1 MWLRN
6 KYDTQEFK
14 MDDQDRTAD
23 VGEPGT
29 TDQNPTGESTTGEG
43 VPIPSQ
49 VREAV
54 DDIRQRTRDEAHQD
68 EDVVREYE
76 QRYSGARSRRSRLEL
91 PVEEPSAGVY
101 MPAKTKRRTDVD
113 VNERKWAALAH
124 SSTLLT
130 ALVGLASGGAGV
142 LLTIFIPLFIYFAF
156 RKRSEYVAFHALQ
169 AFTIQLIGTVGWLA
183 LLITGLVVWVALIIL
198 SAILIL
204 VLVGIVLLPLVALML
219 PIFILSSLALPVG
232 MVIYSVIAAV
242 ETWNGRDYRYPYIA
256 RWVESQMH
264 GSMLSIF

>member
-1 MWLRN
+1 
-6 KYDTQEFK
+6 

-23 VGEPGT
+23 VGEQGVT
-29 TDQNPTGESTTGEG
+29 NQNPADENTTGEG
-43 VPIPSQ
+43 VPIPSGI
-49 VREAV
+49 RSAV
-54 DDIRQRTRDEAHQD
+54 DDIRQRAQD
-68 EDVVREYE
+68 DTNRGEDVIREYE
-76 QRYSGARSRRSRLEL
+76 ERYSGARPRRSRLEL
-91 PVEEPSAGVY
+91 PFEEPAGTF
-101 MPAKTKRRTDVD
+101 MPAKAKRRADVD

-142 LLTIFIPLFIYFAF
+142 LITIFIPLFIYFAF

-169 AFTIQLIGTVGWLA
+169 AFTIQLVGTVGWLA
-183 LLITGLVVWVALIIL
+183 LLISGLVVWVALLIL

-219 PIFILSSLALPVG
+219 PVFILTSLVLPIG
-232 MVIYSVIAAV
+232 MVIYSVIAAI

-264 GSMLSIF
+264 SSMLSIF